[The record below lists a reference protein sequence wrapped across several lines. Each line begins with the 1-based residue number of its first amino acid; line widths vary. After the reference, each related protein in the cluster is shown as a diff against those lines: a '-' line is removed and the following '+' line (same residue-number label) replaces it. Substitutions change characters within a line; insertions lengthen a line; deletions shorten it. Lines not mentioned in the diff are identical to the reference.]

1 MRVVYLVETP
11 EHREEAE
18 LILDFVTRA
27 VKPSVLEALD
37 YLFII
42 ERSFDE
48 SRDVNLAKRIAE
60 SIDEPQLWKALE
72 KPVLEYITNGI
83 YFEDYPIQGLSA
95 VLWFVEKPHPGLLQD
110 TPWLVY
116 TYQRMASLVH
126 ELAHHHILT
135 RQSSGE
141 PLLNKLVESFASDTH
156 IDVVV
161 SLIRELLHR
170 TREYWARQRRPAN
183 LRLLTQ
189 LMHCEKATDS
199 FVDDVT
205 HFVSQLTANY
215 IAVNY
220 FVLLNTKA
228 HQSPISLGHI
238 AHTSM
243 ATPSYRVHEP
253 LWQFY
258 ESLLNL
264 NDILYTLRDSIIEE
278 QLTKVLPA
286 RDVDRLYEHV
296 EEIDTAIT
304 TEVLPN
310 YQKVVELVASE
321 MLAEMPL
328 HIYRRSPEKYSNIF
342 KDINWA
348 GLREFDVVFM
358 T

>member
-1 MRVVYLVETP
+1 
-11 EHREEAE
+11 
-18 LILDFVTRA
+18 
-27 VKPSVLEALD
+27 
-37 YLFII
+37 
-42 ERSFDE
+42 
-48 SRDVNLAKRIAE
+48 
-60 SIDEPQLWKALE
+60 
-72 KPVLEYITNGI
+72 
-83 YFEDYPIQGLSA
+83 
-95 VLWFVEKPHPGLLQD
+95 
-110 TPWLVY
+110 
-116 TYQRMASLVH
+116 
-126 ELAHHHILT
+126 
-135 RQSSGE
+135 
-141 PLLNKLVESFASDTH
+141 
-156 IDVVV
+156 
-161 SLIRELLHR
+161 
-170 TREYWARQRRPAN
+170 
-183 LRLLTQ
+183 
-189 LMHCEKATDS
+189 MHCEKAIDS

-228 HQSPISLGHI
+228 HQSPISLGCS

-258 ESLLNL
+258 ESLLVL

-304 TEVLPN
+304 AEVLPN

-348 GLREFDVVFM
+348 GLREFNVVFM